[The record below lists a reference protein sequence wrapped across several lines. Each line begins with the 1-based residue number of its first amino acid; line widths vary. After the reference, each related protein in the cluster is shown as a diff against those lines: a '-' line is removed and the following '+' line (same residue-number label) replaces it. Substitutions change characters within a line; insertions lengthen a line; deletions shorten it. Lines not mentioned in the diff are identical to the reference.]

1 MGLPKSTDAAS
12 RPQARDS
19 AGSTSVNAP
28 PGPPRVTLPRNL
40 SATLQGLQDI
50 ELETLQQA
58 VGAEIKRRG
67 MNKPAVEVPES
78 QAVAPAKSSEAKMPA
93 GKANLIRASFQTG
106 MKPSAIA
113 RSLRVSLTV
122 VNQVL
127 GTQVKPRR

>member
-1 MGLPKSTDAAS
+1 MVKSVE
-12 RPQARDS
+12 RYVE
-19 AGSTSVNAP
+19 AGSAP
-28 PGPPRVTLPRNL
+28 VREPPAPPRVTLPRNL
-40 SATLQGLQDI
+40 SATLQSLEDF
-50 ELETLQQA
+50 ELETLQRA

-67 MNKPAVEVPES
+67 RAGLDVEVPEPK
-78 QAVAPAKSSEAKMPA
+78 AVVPAKASDAKMPA

-127 GTQVKPRR
+127 GTLVKPKR